1 MIDCTSF
8 KRYNGDSSDELLPLD
23 NPGQVTGRLDVLRSI
38 PGFEDSDSDSE
49 DFMPPALRFMKHL
62 ASRANRRA
70 NSGKK
75 SQGWS
80 RLWPRSYNRH
90 KTDAKG
96 QLAHFPRNT
105 THSATRC

>member
-8 KRYNGDSSDELLPLD
+8 KLYNGLSPDELLPLD
-23 NPGQVTGRLDVLRSI
+23 NPGQGTGGLDVLRSI
-38 PGFEDSDSDSE
+38 SGFEDPESDSE

-70 NSGKK
+70 NGGKK
-75 SQGWS
+75 SPGWS
-80 RLWPRSYNRH
+80 RLSPRSYNRD
-90 KTDAKG
+90 KTDAKE
-96 QLAHFPRNT
+96 QPAHFPRNT